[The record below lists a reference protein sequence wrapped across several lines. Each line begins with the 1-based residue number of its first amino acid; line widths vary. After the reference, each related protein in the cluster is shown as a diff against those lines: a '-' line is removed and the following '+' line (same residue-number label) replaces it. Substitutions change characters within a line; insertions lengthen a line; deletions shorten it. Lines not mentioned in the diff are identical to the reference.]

1 VFQHHNYFAWNGHHM
16 QPKLVSN
23 IQPGNPK
30 HERYMDWAHLRF
42 VDEPNPDTDQKVNG
56 VTLKN
61 GQESTVRAK
70 PVVPIEPLWI
80 GVM

>member
-1 VFQHHNYFAWNGHHM
+1 MSATWTGRICV
-16 QPKLVSN
+16 
-23 IQPGNPK
+23 
-30 HERYMDWAHLRF
+30 F

-80 GVM
+80 G